1 MAAAYIALR
10 IVANPIANVFQ
21 KQLTRRAASP
31 LFIIAV
37 VHGSLTLICL
47 PYFFASGRVAI
58 EAGVWTNMAIAAALA
73 VAGNVLLVC
82 ALRDTDL
89 SILGPINSYKSVVS
103 LILGI
108 FMLGERPTLAG
119 LAGVLLIVAGSYFV
133 MDKEV
138 RQPRTNAFVRF
149 FSERGIQLRFA
160 ALFLSATEAI
170 FLKRAILLT
179 SPWAVFT
186 LWSALGFGIALVATA
201 IMLRREIKGQLTVVR
216 HALVTF
222 TALAAA
228 TGTMQLTTILTFR
241 QLQVGYALALFQL
254 STIVTVLLGRRYFAE
269 TNMRERLIGSMVM
282 ASGAILIVVPG
293 HSD

>member
-47 PYFFASGRVAI
+47 PYLFAPGRVAI

-108 FMLGERPTLAG
+108 FMLGERPTPAG

-133 MDKEV
+133 MDKGV

-201 IMLRREIKGQLTVVR
+201 IMSRREIKGQLTVVR
-216 HALVTF
+216 HALLTF
-222 TALAAA
+222 AALAAA

-254 STIVTVLLGRRYFAE
+254 STIVTVLLGRHYFAE
-269 TNMRERLIGSMVM
+269 TNVRERLLGSMVM
-282 ASGAILIVVPG
+282 ASGAILIVVLG
-293 HSD
+293 HSG